1 MNLQQQSK
9 LEQMCGNTFMYN
21 ATLYTINDFQAIGEK
36 VLIGTDI
43 KTLAIPKDKIGDFL
57 RDCLPTEKSL
67 AKTNGSALSIP
78 GVETNYFGEIAA
90 GLMTSFREIQGSKD
104 QKFLKEATDRA
115 KTKVLISKAV
125 TDVAKTVIAGQK
137 AARGKD

>member
-9 LEQMCGNTFMYN
+9 LEAMCGKSFMYN
-21 ATLYTINDFQAIGEK
+21 ATLYTINDFQVIGEK

-43 KTLAIPKDKIGDFL
+43 KTLSIPKDKIGDFI
-57 RDCLPTEKSL
+57 RDCLPVENGV
-67 AKTNGSALSIP
+67 AKTNGHTLSIP

-104 QKFLKEATDRA
+104 AKFLKEATDRA

-137 AARGKD
+137 AARGK